1 MGYKTKIQEVNRKYS
16 KQYYVSIPLS
26 MAQALEVTKGET
38 VEWKINNKGEL
49 VLKRRK
55 KNV

>member
-16 KQYYVSIPLS
+16 KQYYVSIPLA
-26 MAQALEVTKGET
+26 MAQALEVSKGEA

-55 KNV
+55 KDV

>member
-16 KQYYVSIPLS
+16 KQYYVSIPLA
-26 MAQALEVTKGET
+26 MAQALEVSKGED
-38 VEWKINNKGEL
+38 VEWKINNRGEL